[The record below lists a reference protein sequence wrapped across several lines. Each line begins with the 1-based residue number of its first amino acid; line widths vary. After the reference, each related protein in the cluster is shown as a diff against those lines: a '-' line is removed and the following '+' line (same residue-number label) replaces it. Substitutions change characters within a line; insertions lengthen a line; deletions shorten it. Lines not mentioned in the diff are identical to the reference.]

1 MANIKHIEILNEGVA
16 LWNQWRDD
24 HPALIPDLCEA
35 VITFTDLSNI
45 NLRQTQLKKAIL
57 SSTNLL

>member
-1 MANIKHIEILNEGVA
+1 MANIKHLEILNEGIE
-16 LWNQWRDD
+16 LWNQWRED
-24 HPALIPDLCEA
+24 HPTLIPDLCGA